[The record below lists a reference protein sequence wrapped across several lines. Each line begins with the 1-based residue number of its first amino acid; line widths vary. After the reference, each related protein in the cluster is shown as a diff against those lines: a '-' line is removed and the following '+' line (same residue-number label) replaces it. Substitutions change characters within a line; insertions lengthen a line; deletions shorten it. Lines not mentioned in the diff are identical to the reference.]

1 MLGLTLVY
9 YAVLHISNIVPNYE
23 STLTPIEDED
33 VDEEFVYDEGT
44 DINNVNV
51 PHALDLEKVNESDI
65 DILSNLAT
73 ESFTSVKVQLV
84 YFFCLCI

>member
-33 VDEEFVYDEGT
+33 AEEFVYDEGT

-51 PHALDLEKVNESDI
+51 PHALDLEKVNESDM
-65 DILSNLAT
+65 DILSDLT
-73 ESFTSVKVQLV
+73 SESFAGVEVWLV
-84 YFFCLCI
+84 YLFCLCI

>member
-33 VDEEFVYDEGT
+33 AEEFAYDEGT

-51 PHALDLEKVNESDI
+51 PHALDLEKVNENDM
-65 DILSNLAT
+65 DILSDLT
-73 ESFTSVKVQLV
+73 SESFAGVEVWLV
-84 YFFCLCI
+84 YLFCLCI